1 MQSPARERARS
12 CRCGWALL
20 STPPGADSQIL
31 RTLEGAVRV
40 PSCSGYPPSCPRRSF
55 MKPQSR
61 SLSSLRGLGAALALV
76 GALVVAPRAA
86 RAHIKMS
93 APADWITTNSL
104 GDPQKITPCG
114 VDSTTTYTATNTVT
128 TFHVGDKVTFNWT
141 ETVPHD
147 GHFRISLAV
156 NSRDELK
163 DPAVTTMNSDGTAA
177 AVAISTAYP
186 VLADNLFPH
195 TAASVSANKA
205 YTYTVTI
212 PNTPCAKCTLQLLQ
226 FMANHPLDPSYFYH
240 QCADVTILGAGGSGG
255 SGGSGVPTGG
265 TGGRG
270 GSGGSTGGTSGSGG
284 AAGKSGGTGGAI
296 SGTGGAITGTGG
308 STTGAGG
315 AITGTGGAGSGT
327 GGATTGTGGN
337 VASGSGGSAVGSGG
351 SGAIGSGGTGTGTGG
366 GAEGAGSSGG
376 CSCQLGGANVELT
389 GLGLLGV
396 ALICVR
402 RHRRARR

>member
-1 MQSPARERARS
+1 
-12 CRCGWALL
+12 
-20 STPPGADSQIL
+20 
-31 RTLEGAVRV
+31 
-40 PSCSGYPPSCPRRSF
+40 

-76 GALVVAPRAA
+76 GALVVVPRAA

-186 VLADNLFPH
+186 VLADNLFAH

-212 PNTPCAKCTLQLLQ
+212 PNTPCTKCTLQLLQ
-226 FMANHPLDPSYFYH
+226 FMANHQLDPSFFYH
-240 QCADVTILGAGGSGG
+240 QCADVTILAAGGSGG
-255 SGGSGVPTGG
+255 SGGSGVSTGG

-284 AAGKSGGTGGAI
+284 TAGKSGGTGGAI

-308 STTGAGG
+308 AGSGTGGST
-315 AITGTGGAGSGT
+315 TGTGGATSGT
-327 GGATTGTGGN
+327 GGATTGTGGD

-376 CSCQLGGANVELT
+376 CSCQLGGANVNPT
-389 GLGLLGV
+389 GRGLLGV
-396 ALICVR
+396 ALIYVCR
-402 RHRRARR
+402 RRRARR